1 MLEFL
6 LGLAIGLTIS
16 TADTK
21 PVPYQTITYSD
32 SGRVVKV
39 YNTSAF
45 KYRYM
50 PNTYAVGWNTNDF
63 RYWETKDFIQPI
75 YTKSVVIN
83 KKPKQKP
90 KPRTE

>member
-32 SGRVVKV
+32 SGRVVRCTIHQHLNIV
-39 YNTSAF
+39 ICLI
-45 KYRYM
+45 RM
-50 PNTYAVGWNTNDF
+50 LLVG
-63 RYWETKDFIQPI
+63 IQTI
-75 YTKSVVIN
+75 FATG
-83 KKPKQKP
+83 KQKILYSQYTQ
-90 KPRTE
+90 KVL